1 MAELRVADLR
11 FKREE
16 SSAFMNEMMGLDL
29 SAADIDILQ
38 TRTEGWVAGLQLAA
52 ISLASYPDPG
62 QRSAFI
68 QEFAGDN
75 RHIMDYLMNE
85 VLSQQSEEVRDFLLH
100 TAFLERFCGPLC
112 DAVVYDSDARGA
124 SQTIL
129 ETIET
134 ANLFIVPLDHRRRWY
149 RYHHLFADLLKH
161 RLLRSHDAKERIRLL
176 HVRTSEWFEREG
188 LLDEAVQY
196 ALAAEE
202 FDRAASLI
210 EPVVIDLISKSRL
223 STVLNWL
230 EKLPG
235 EIVTKRPWFC
245 ISHAWASLL
254 SGNMQDTEPHLQKA
268 EAHISRKT
276 PQTSDDDIRI
286 RGHIITIRAFIA
298 RWQGD
303 LQRSM
308 VLSQEALPLLS
319 EECTLARTGLALN
332 LGNVY
337 LARGELTAARPH
349 YEEAYK
355 VGQSGGAY
363 YPALVALNNLAEIQF
378 RQGHLHQAVEIC
390 HQAIQTGTKWGS
402 GQPIPATG
410 LAILKLGEVYLEW
423 NNLSEAL
430 THFKRGVELGKLG
443 GETFIVLIGT
453 TDLVRLNLSQG
464 DIPEA
469 SRLFERAQK
478 IRSEAHREQE
488 SGEMADL
495 QARIW
500 LAQGNMDAAVRWA
513 RTLKPTIDGELD
525 YQHYQEHLSLA
536 RVFIAQGKPDE
547 ALMLLERL
555 LVSAEEHERMGEVIV
570 ILAIQALALQA
581 QGNDDQA
588 VRVITRSLSLAEPEG
603 YIRTFVDEGLAMA
616 RLLYEIL
623 SRGMQQEYVRNLLAA
638 FPTLEAAEPASQ
650 EHLKHGSV
658 TIEALSERELEVLRL
673 IAGGFSNQEIAQE
686 LVLAL
691 DTVKGHTR
699 KIYGKFGVH
708 SRTQAVAI
716 AQTLGLLPPK

>member
-1 MAELRVADLR
+1 
-11 FKREE
+11 
-16 SSAFMNEMMGLDL
+16 
-29 SAADIDILQ
+29 
-38 TRTEGWVAGLQLAA
+38 
-52 ISLASYPDPG
+52 
-62 QRSAFI
+62 
-68 QEFAGDN
+68 
-75 RHIMDYLMNE
+75 MDYLMNE
-85 VLSQQSEEVRDFLLH
+85 VLSRQSEEVREFLLR

-112 DAVVYDSDARGA
+112 DAVVYDSEGQGA

-129 ETIET
+129 EDIEM
-134 ANLFIVPLDHRRRWY
+134 ANLFIVPLDHRRQWY

-161 RLLRSHDAKERIRLL
+161 RLRKTPDAEETIRILRL
-176 HVRTSEWFEREG
+176 RTSEWFEREG

-196 ALAAEE
+196 ALVAEDFE
-202 FDRAASLI
+202 RAAFLI
-210 EPVVIDLISKSRL
+210 EPVVIDLISQSRL
-223 STVLNWL
+223 STVKNWL
-230 EKLPG
+230 AKLPG
-235 EIVTKRPWFC
+235 ELINKQPWFS
-245 ISHAWASLL
+245 ISFSWASLL
-254 SGNMQDTEPHLQKA
+254 SGKMLDAEQHLQNT
-268 EAHISRKT
+268 EAHLSHIS
-276 PQTSDDDIRI
+276 PQTSEDDNRI

-298 RWQGD
+298 RWKGD
-303 LQRSM
+303 LQHSM
-308 VLSQEALPLLS
+308 ELSQEASTLLGRDND
-319 EECTLARTGLALN
+319 LAGCGLALN
-332 LGNVY
+332 FGNLYKAMGDHVSSLSHY
-337 LARGELTAARPH
+337 QEAFKIGQLRG
-349 YEEAYK
+349 
-355 VGQSGGAY
+355 VY
-363 YPALVALNNLAEIQF
+363 YPALMALTNIADIQH
-378 RQGHLHQAVEIC
+378 RLGHLQQAVEIC
-390 HQAIQTGTKWGS
+390 RQAIQFGTKWGG
-402 GQPIPATG
+402 GQSLPATG
-410 LAILKLGEVYLEW
+410 LVFLVLGRVYFEW
-423 NNLSEAL
+423 NDLEEAL
-430 THFKRGVELGKLG
+430 THFKRGIELGKLG
-443 GETFIVLIGT
+443 GETFIVLNGT

-500 LAQGNMDAAVRWA
+500 LAQENMDAAARWA
-513 RTLKPTIDGELD
+513 STLIQNLEGELD
-525 YQHYQEHLSLA
+525 YQRYEEHLSLA
-536 RVFIAQGKPDE
+536 RVLIGLGKPDE

-555 LVSAEEHERMGEVIV
+555 LVSAEEHKRMGEVIV

-623 SRGMQQEYVRNLLAA
+623 SRGRQQEYVRNLLAA
-638 FPTLEAAEPASQ
+638 FHTLEAAEPASQ
-650 EHLKHGSV
+650 EHLKHGSI

-673 IAGGFSNQEIAQE
+673 IADGFSNQEVAQE

-716 AQTLGLLPPK
+716 ARTLGLLPPK